1 MRKRTIVA
9 AVLCVA
15 AVSALPAVPQAG
27 VAAKNGFVTHDGNDL
42 MLNGKRFLF
51 TGMNVYNANSDGWC
65 WWQLN
70 TGPALG
76 NAMTAMGPGVKVMRS
91 WFFQRMATAN
101 GVRDWSGFDHTLA
114 VAKAHGIK
122 VIATLANQW
131 PDCEPASGYKDEG
144 WYTTGYTQPDP
155 SGTVSYR
162 SWVGEVA
169 ARYKNDPTIMA
180 WQLINE
186 AEVKPYAGSG
196 DCSTYA
202 KGILLNWASDVSGVI
217 KAADPNHLVSLGTI
231 GTGQCG
237 ASGPEY
243 HDVHNI
249 PTIDIC
255 EYHDYGSPTTPI
267 PGDQWNGLLNRIS
280 ICNGL
285 DKPIIIGESGIN
297 PSDVGGYQGRAA
309 AFKAKFEQEFGA
321 GVDGIIPWAWDING
335 STPNDYD
342 IGPGDPLL
350 DVMATATQPGHT
362 CRGPKLV
369 VAAGVNC
376 NIEGWTFSSVSVR
389 PGGSVRLHLSDVTGP
404 TTAKGAVAIDLD
416 TASIRTLQI
425 TNGSAAGTVRLCGV
439 EATGAALRSNAA
451 PVTIGGP
458 ACGNS
463 LRSLSV
469 AQSTGGVVIQDNTIT
484 GTLDCRK
491 NAPAPTGGGNT
502 AGRKTGQCAAL

>member
-1 MRKRTIVA
+1 VRKRTILAALVCAVA
-9 AVLCVA
+9 A
-15 AVSALPAVPQAG
+15 SALPAVLHAG
-27 VAAKNGFVTHDGNDL
+27 AAAKTSFVTRAGNDL
-42 MLNGKRFLF
+42 MLNGQRFLF

-76 NAMTAMGPGVKVMRS
+76 NAMTAMGPGVQVMRS
-91 WFFQRMATAN
+91 WFFQRMATTN
-101 GVRDWSGFDHTLA
+101 GQRDWSGFDHTLA
-114 VAKAHGIK
+114 VAKAHGIR

-131 PDCEPASGYKDEG
+131 PDCEPASGYKDEA

-162 SWVGEVA
+162 SWVAEVA

-196 DCSTYA
+196 SCSTYA
-202 KGILLNWASDVSGVI
+202 KGILVNWATDVSGVI

-243 HDVHNI
+243 YDVHNI

-255 EYHDYGSPTTPI
+255 EYHDYGSPSTPL

-285 DKPIIIGESGIN
+285 DKPMIIGESGIN

-350 DVMATATQPGHT
+350 GVMASATQPDHT

-376 NIEGWTFSSVSVR
+376 NITGWTFSSVTVK
-389 PGGSVRLHLSDVTGP
+389 PGGALRLYSSAVTG
-404 TTAKGAVAIDLD
+404 TLSANGAAAIDLD
-416 TASIRTLQI
+416 TSSLGTVQI
-425 TNGSAAGTVRLCGV
+425 TNSLAAGTARLCGV
-439 EATGAALRSNAA
+439 TASDATLKGNAA
-451 PVTIGGP
+451 PLTIGGP
-458 ACGNS
+458 GCEGQF
-463 LRSLSV
+463 RSLSV
-469 AQSTGGVVIQDNTIT
+469 TQNTGGVTIQGNTIARMLACT
-484 GTLDCRK
+484 K
-491 NAPAPTGGGNT
+491 NVPAPAGGGNT
-502 AGRKTGQCAAL
+502 AATKTGQCAAL